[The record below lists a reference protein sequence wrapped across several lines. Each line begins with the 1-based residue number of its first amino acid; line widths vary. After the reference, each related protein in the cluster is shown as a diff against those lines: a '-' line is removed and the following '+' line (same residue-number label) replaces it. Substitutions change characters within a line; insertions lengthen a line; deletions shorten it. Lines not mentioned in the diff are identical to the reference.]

1 MLRYLFDL
9 STAEIFLFVAL
20 GLAGV
25 FLILFGKLR
34 KKEST
39 SNPKSKPGPTSD
51 DPNRVAD
58 GKSKKDSKGSKD
70 NNLKVM
76 EIFDYNGTKILHQD
90 GAYTVNDQGVVTNYM
105 NWNLLPTK
113 YQKMVKELD
122 NRSLG
127 EKGEDYFLEMI
138 NGFYY
143 VSLPGGKKKRYD
155 SIQSI
160 PADIRKRLG
169 V

>member
-9 STAEIFLFVAL
+9 STAEVFLFAAL

-25 FLILFGKLR
+25 FLLIFGKLR
-34 KKEST
+34 KKEKAKNQKNKSGST
-39 SNPKSKPGPTSD
+39 LEDSSRS
-51 DPNRVAD
+51 AD
-58 GKSKKDSKGSKD
+58 GKTKKDPKSSKD